1 MPYACYSPS
10 MSAANFE
17 WNEAKSLE
25 NQEKHGV
32 SFYEAQH
39 AFFDESRV
47 IAEDL
52 AHSQDET
59 RYFCFGLNQDETSV
73 LTVRFTYRGNRIRIF
88 GAGYW
93 RKGKKI
99 YEQANPVH

>member
-1 MPYACYSPS
+1 
-10 MSAANFE
+10 MSIGNFE
-17 WNEAKSLE
+17 WNESKNLE

-39 AFFDESRV
+39 AFFDENRV
-47 IAEDL
+47 IAE
-52 AHSQDET
+52 ET
-59 RYFCFGLNQDETSV
+59 RYFCFGLNEDQTGI
-73 LTVRFTYRGNRIRIF
+73 LTVRFTHRNGYIRIF